1 MTTLSNPRLILV
13 RPVTPRTPNG
23 CEKCLRREPPGTFAT
38 VSDVRARRPL
48 RLISGAARQ
57 GPCIRDRA
65 PDREVV
71 RAG

>member
-48 RLISGAARQ
+48 WLISDAAR
-57 GPCIRDRA
+57 
-65 PDREVV
+65 
-71 RAG
+71 